1 MDGCVKTFGP
11 QTMRE
16 RAEKNA
22 MERGCVS
29 KRLLAVENIFKFVY
43 FQCIAECILNGT
55 GHADL
60 SEANMVEV
68 DLAEAKAMGMDADW
82 EPVIR
87 AAAKMCA
94 DEGLKQ
100 ASRFE
105 EGFKLAPVDPND
117 TVCHPKFV
125 FSLVCT
131 TMQYVMVRKRT
142 LFLSCLVT
150 FLRSKLFSELSR
162 QILHRVEGV
171 HGSEGA
177 FQDM

>member
-68 DLAEAKAMGMDADW
+68 DLAEAKAMGMDVDW

-131 TMQYVMVRKRT
+131 TMQYVMVR
-142 LFLSCLVT
+142 
-150 FLRSKLFSELSR
+150 E
-162 QILHRVEGV
+162 
-171 HGSEGA
+171 
-177 FQDM
+177 